1 MIQKQSD
8 SNRTHQLKA
17 VIQRVSSA
25 QVVVDG
31 GVTGAIK
38 GGLLV
43 LFGAQQDDTETEL
56 LWLTQKIL
64 NLRIF
69 SDAQGKMN
77 KSVIDVGGAL
87 LVVSQFT
94 LFGDCR
100 KGRRPSF
107 VKAAEPDIANTLYQ
121 RFCAEVE
128 AQGVQCE
135 RGVFAAD
142 MKVTL
147 TNDGPITLVLDTREN

>member
-1 MIQKQSD
+1 M
-8 SNRTHQLKA
+8 KA

-31 GVTGAIK
+31 AVTGSIQ

-43 LFGAQQDDTETEL
+43 LFGAQQGDTETEL
-56 LWLTQKIL
+56 FWLAKKIL

-69 SDAQGKMN
+69 SDATGKMN
-77 KSVIDVGGAL
+77 DSVIDVGGAL

-107 VKAAEPDIANTLYQ
+107 GRAADPEVAKDLYE

-128 AQGVQCE
+128 AQGIQCE

-142 MKVTL
+142 MKVSL
-147 TNDGPITLVLDTREN
+147 TNDGPVTLVLDTRER

>member
-1 MIQKQSD
+1 M
-8 SNRTHQLKA
+8 
-17 VIQRVSSA
+17 
-25 QVVVDG
+25 VDG
-31 GVTGAIK
+31 AVTGKIER
-38 GGLLV
+38 GLLV
-43 LFGAQQDDTETEL
+43 LFGAQQDDTDKEL
-56 LWLTQKIL
+56 FWLTQKIL

-69 SDAQGKMN
+69 SDANGKMN
-77 KSVIDVGGAL
+77 DSVIDVNGAL

-107 VKAAEPDIANTLYQ
+107 GQAADPDIANALYE
-121 RFCAEVE
+121 RFCAEIE
-128 AQGVQCE
+128 AQGIQCE

-147 TNDGPITLVLDTREN
+147 TNDGPVTLVLDTRAN

>member
-1 MIQKQSD
+1 M
-8 SNRTHQLKA
+8 KA

-31 GVTGAIK
+31 AVTGAIQT
-38 GGLLV
+38 GLLV
-43 LFGAQQDDTETEL
+43 LFGAQQDDTEQEL

-69 SDAQGKMN
+69 SDAKGKMN
-77 KSVIDVGGAL
+77 DSVIDVGGAL

-107 VKAAEPDIANTLYQ
+107 GRAAEPDIANTLYA
-121 RFCAEVE
+121 RFCTEVE
-128 AQGVQCE
+128 AQGVRCE
-135 RGVFAAD
+135 RGIFAAD

-147 TNDGPITLVLDTREN
+147 TNDGPVTLVLNTREN